1 MNSVHNH
8 SFSQRMNKYRLLFTC
23 KAFRKKVHMGSMAC
37 YATIAALLYAGC
49 VYGAVKLTMHAY
61 YKGVFSTLADG
72 IMPLLS
78 YLMLL
83 LTFGVPALL
92 GYIASCK
99 VSLMLFGAE
108 LDYHRDRMQK
118 MYGYQY

>member
-1 MNSVHNH
+1 MTSVHNQT
-8 SFSQRMNKYRLLFTC
+8 FSQRMNKYRLLFTC
-23 KAFRKKVHMGSMAC
+23 EAFRKKVYMASMAY
-37 YATIAALLYAGC
+37 YAAIATLLYAGC
-49 VYGAVKLTMHAY
+49 LYGAFKLTMFAY
-61 YKGVFSTLADG
+61 CDGVFSMQHDG

>member
-23 KAFRKKVHMGSMAC
+23 KAFRKKVYMGSMAY
-37 YATIAALLYAGC
+37 YAAIATLLYAGC

-61 YKGVFSTLADG
+61 YNGVFSMQADG

-78 YLMLL
+78 YLMFL
-83 LTFGVPALL
+83 LTLGVPALL

-99 VSLMLFGAE
+99 VSLILFEAE
-108 LDYHRDRMQK
+108 LDYHRERMHK